1 MGVDGTLGEY
11 VAGLQ
16 YLSVQHLDPG
26 SIGDQVG
33 LGVSGL
39 CIRNDD
45 LALLLCILNGDHTAE
60 LSDDGKSL
68 GPSCLKQLLDTGK
81 TLCDIAAG
89 NAACMEGT
97 HGQLG
102 TRLTDGL
109 GRDDPDCLAH
119 LYRLAGGH
127 VGTVTLRADTD
138 VTLTGQYSTD
148 LNGLSS

>member
-1 MGVDGTLGEY
+1 MEF
-11 VAGLQ
+11 
-16 YLSVQHLDPG
+16 
-26 SIGDQVG
+26 
-33 LGVSGL
+33 
-39 CIRNDD
+39 
-45 LALLLCILNGDHTAE
+45 